1 MIHHFLKEYGAKV
14 TKQSIEKCL
23 ETVVEYNPWFLEEGS
38 LDEETWVRVKNNV
51 LKAPFTVNLHP
62 GLGPQNTH
70 RLLWTFTKRN
80 RGSCARKI

>member
-1 MIHHFLKEYGAKV
+1 MGQSNSKASGFVALIHHFLKEYGAKV

-51 LKAPFTVNLHP
+51 LKAMRQGETIPLDFWPISSLV
-62 GLGPQNTH
+62 
-70 RLLWTFTKRN
+70 
-80 RGSCARKI
+80 